1 MISIIVP
8 IYNGAQFLDECVK
21 SVLQQDCREWELLLV
36 DDGST
41 DDTPKICQ
49 SYLKDGR
56 IKYIWKEN
64 SGVQET
70 RWCGISM
77 AKYEYITFLDADDI
91 LLPCT
96 IGTLNKL
103 LGQYDIITFGMQTF
117 SATSEIEP
125 VETAK
130 DISAIFTDKTV
141 IMKKILSG
149 QMLSCVWGGVYKR
162 KMLLGCR
169 KLFCNGL
176 KIGEDTMFNTELA
189 YAMSP
194 SVAVLPSKMYCYRT
208 NSNSVS
214 HTYNHDRHYEVYR
227 TIMYLEDFLQRNK
240 LYHTLRSEAGFRILL
255 LWSSFMFHPDNDFYH
270 NKAIRHRM
278 KRLYFTAFRYLYP
291 YLKVYLFIDLFL
303 LKIGEKWK

>member
-41 DDTPKICQ
+41 DDTPQICQ

-149 QMLSCVWGGVYKR
+149 QMLSCVWGG
-162 KMLLGCR
+162 G
-169 KLFCNGL
+169 
-176 KIGEDTMFNTELA
+176 I
-189 YAMSP
+189 
-194 SVAVLPSKMYCYRT
+194 
-208 NSNSVS
+208 
-214 HTYNHDRHYEVYR
+214 
-227 TIMYLEDFLQRNK
+227 
-240 LYHTLRSEAGFRILL
+240 
-255 LWSSFMFHPDNDFYH
+255 
-270 NKAIRHRM
+270 
-278 KRLYFTAFRYLYP
+278 
-291 YLKVYLFIDLFL
+291 
-303 LKIGEKWK
+303 